1 MRSKYLLWLGVG
13 LLGTSLL
20 TGCRNARHRHSTCDC
35 VMQPCCNVVV
45 APPAQPEAVNPVV
58 HTLPPAK
65 KDNVQLTAVAPGA
78 SQSGGIAGTIELTAA
93 EAEAMGIKPGYTPGA
108 LYVASSNNANPPIVN
123 AEPKSTEPPVVEER
137 RSEPTPVIPAAV
149 EEKASEP
156 AMPATV
162 PAVEQKQ
169 EEPVLEIP
177 AVIEK
182 RSDSQE

>member
-1 MRSKYLLWLGVG
+1 MRSQYLLWLGVG

-20 TGCRNARHRHSTCDC
+20 TGCRNARHRQTCDC

-45 APPAQPEAVNPVV
+45 APAAQPETVSPVV

-65 KDNVQLTAVAPGA
+65 KENVQLTAVAPGA
-78 SQSGGIAGTIELTAA
+78 SEGGGVAGTIELTAS

-108 LYVASSNNANPPIVN
+108 LYVASTNNGSGNPPVVN

-137 RSEPTPVIPAAV
+137 RSEPTPVIPAGVV

-156 AMPATV
+156 AMPA

-169 EEPVLEIP
+169 EEPVLEVP